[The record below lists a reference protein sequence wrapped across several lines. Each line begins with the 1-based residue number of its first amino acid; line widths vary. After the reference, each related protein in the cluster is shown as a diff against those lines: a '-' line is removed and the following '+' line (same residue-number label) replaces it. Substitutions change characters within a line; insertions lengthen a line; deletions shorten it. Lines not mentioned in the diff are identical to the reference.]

1 MLHLFFEW
9 LYCRPKPRRSGLSK
23 ECYRGFE
30 HYSTCQVQ
38 FVGAL
43 VRVNMTWQLGNT
55 RRRSRLLYRLM
66 YAKICIFLASL
77 LLRWK
82 NFRALFFNICYPF
95 SFFKVF
101 INVHMFLKIYSH
113 EKTRYL
119 TGFVQH
125 DFVILTIVYKF

>member
-1 MLHLFFEW
+1 LKFNHMFVN
-9 LYCRPKPRRSGLSK
+9 
-23 ECYRGFE
+23 
-30 HYSTCQVQ
+30 STFC
-38 FVGAL
+38 F
-43 VRVNMTWQLGNT
+43 
-55 RRRSRLLYRLM
+55 
-66 YAKICIFLASL
+66 I
-77 LLRWK
+77 
-82 NFRALFFNICYPF
+82 ICYPF